1 MDHLNRWS
9 DKHWWV
15 DSMVFDS
22 LRLGICS
29 KYFLSFRQ
37 KNQRK
42 LRQTKCLL
50 FNFWVIKTP
59 ILPNCQMPN
68 GFLWY
73 RYLTINLVIQKWRSK
88 HFVFSQFSLATCF
101 FREWEKIFY
110 TYFRPRT
117 TDAQWGNH
125 LNCMHGRKSNPN
137 PKFIGTTEAY
147 FVCHTGPK
155 LQVS

>member
-1 MDHLNRWS
+1 MSRFYGFRLPKARNMFKIFSLIPSKKTRGNWDKLSVYFSIFEWS
-9 DKHWWV
+9 KHQ
-15 DSMVFDS
+15 FCQ
-22 LRLGICS
+22 IA
-29 KYFLSFRQ
+29 K
-37 KNQRK
+37 
-42 LRQTKCLL
+42 
-50 FNFWVIKTP
+50 
-59 ILPNCQMPN
+59 CQMAFY
-68 GFLWY
+68 GIGT
-73 RYLTINLVIQKWRSK
+73 YLTINLVIQKWRSK